1 MARWL
6 FLGLIIVNVFYFV
19 WTQQDVFVSDD
30 KLQDELLADD
40 HQLRLLNEISV
51 ADSAGHMDGERE
63 HILLLGGL
71 PAKSD
76 IQALQQR
83 LISLDI
89 NSQVTE
95 RLDTAALGYQ
105 VYLEPVSSGV
115 STAKVLKELQGLQ
128 LEGVVL
134 PEGESS
140 AVIQLGEY
148 DDRGYAQG
156 IVENIRDAGYVALI
170 KVIKNDQKLLY
181 WLEIDA
187 EVQRLISEELLEQL
201 KRDFPDLQQLLRTQR
216 VK

>member
-6 FLGLIIVNVFYFV
+6 FLGLIVVNVFYFV

-30 KLQDELLADD
+30 KLRGELLAGD
-40 HQLRLLNEISV
+40 HQLRLLNEVSV
-51 ADSAGHMDGERE
+51 VDSAAHMDGERE

-71 PAKSD
+71 SVKSD

-95 RLDTAALGYQ
+95 RLDTVALGYQ
-105 VYLEPVSSGV
+105 VYLEPASSGV

-128 LEGVVL
+128 LKGVVL

-148 DDRGYAQG
+148 DDREYAQG

-170 KVIKNDQKLLY
+170 KVVKNDQKPY

-187 EVQRLISEELLEQL
+187 EVQRLISEELLEQF